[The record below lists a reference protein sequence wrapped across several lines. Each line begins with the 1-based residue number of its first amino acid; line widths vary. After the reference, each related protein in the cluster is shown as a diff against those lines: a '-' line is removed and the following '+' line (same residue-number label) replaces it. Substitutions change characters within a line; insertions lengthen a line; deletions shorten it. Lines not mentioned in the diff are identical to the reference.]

1 MKNKAYASILAAV
14 ICGAL
19 TLTGCSGGSSSTP
32 PPQTVTI
39 AATSG
44 SAQHAGIGTAFAAP
58 LVATVSKGGTPM
70 SGATVTFTAPASG
83 ASGTFSGATATET
96 DTTDANGVATSSTFT
111 ANSTAGSYSVT
122 ASVAGASA
130 SASFSLTN
138 DGPVSYYTFSLSGLE
153 TINPSA
159 NPNFYSLAGVVS
171 VDASGN
177 VVGGEQDYNDGF
189 GITSPQPGGDTI
201 TGGTLTVDSTTG
213 QGTLTVITDNVNL
226 GPSAGTETFAV
237 QFVNTDHALI
247 SQFDGSATSSG
258 SMDLQAT
265 PSTPSGPFAFT
276 LSGVDSGSSPMAFGG
291 VFTVAGGNITSGTFD
306 VNDNGT
312 VTLASTLTGTV
323 GAPDAF
329 GRGKIT
335 SAALGLSLVY
345 YTVGPQVARVIDVD
359 TADEAVGSL
368 YGQGS
373 GSFSA
378 ASLGT
383 SVFGIESNADGTLF
397 AAAGMLTTNPGTGKF
412 TGVGDN
418 DDVGIVVSGSTI
430 SGTYSIGSDG
440 YGSLTMTSGFTP
452 MGALGL
458 YMTDP
463 SLNLSD
469 PNSATGGG
477 GALVLDLDPASGLAG
492 TGGVLIPQ
500 TDVSTASFAGNYAIG
515 VQDYN
520 GGGVSGSGWEFDLVG
535 QGSVASGVLT
545 STGMLSDPFGV
556 FDIPTLYTGV
566 PVSATITADTGH
578 PGRYTMPVDITA
590 PSGTVNPFSAVAYQ
604 ASGDMLFWLDE
615 DASSLWLGPIEQ
627 QGSLAGLPAAKAG
640 SGTAKL
646 KGTRRR

>member
-1 MKNKAYASILAAV
+1 
-14 ICGAL
+14 
-19 TLTGCSGGSSSTP
+19 
-32 PPQTVTI
+32 
-39 AATSG
+39 
-44 SAQHAGIGTAFAAP
+44 
-58 LVATVSKGGTPM
+58 
-70 SGATVTFTAPASG
+70 
-83 ASGTFSGATATET
+83 
-96 DTTDANGVATSSTFT
+96 
-111 ANSTAGSYSVT
+111 
-122 ASVAGASA
+122 
-130 SASFSLTN
+130 
-138 DGPVSYYTFSLSGLE
+138 
-153 TINPSA
+153 
-159 NPNFYSLAGVVS
+159 
-171 VDASGN
+171 
-177 VVGGEQDYNDGF
+177 
-189 GITSPQPGGDTI
+189 
-201 TGGTLTVDSTTG
+201 
-213 QGTLTVITDNVNL
+213 
-226 GPSAGTETFAV
+226 
-237 QFVNTDHALI
+237 
-247 SQFDGSATSSG
+247 
-258 SMDLQAT
+258 
-265 PSTPSGPFAFT
+265 
-276 LSGVDSGSSPMAFGG
+276 MAFGG
-291 VFTVAGGNITSGTFD
+291 VFTVGGGNITSGTFD

-312 VTLASTLTGTV
+312 VTLVSTLTGTV
-323 GAPDAF
+323 GSPDTF

-368 YGQGS
+368 YGQGP
-373 GSFSA
+373 GSFGA

-397 AAAGMLTTNPGTGKF
+397 AAAGMLTTNPGSGTF

-440 YGSLTMTSGFTP
+440 YGSLTMSSGFTP

-500 TDVSTASFAGNYAIG
+500 TDVSTASFAGNYALG

-520 GGGVSGSGWEFDLVG
+520 DGGVSNPGTFGEFDLVG

-556 FDIPTLYTGV
+556 FDVPTLYTGV
-566 PVSATITADTGH
+566 PVSATITADTGN

-615 DASSLWLGPIEQ
+615 DAFGLWLGPIEQ

-640 SGTAKL
+640 SGTPKL